1 MSGHSKWST
10 IKHKKAITDA
20 RKANTFARLARDIA
34 VAARSGGDPEAN
46 FKLRL
51 AIDKARSD
59 NMPNQNIE
67 RAIKR
72 GTGELK
78 EGMQIEEAVWDA
90 YGPGQVAVLIKV
102 AMDNKNK
109 ALMEIKNILRANQ
122 GKLVEGG
129 GVSWQFKKTG
139 IIMIDGGDAGK
150 ENLEM
155 MLIESGAQD
164 YRQEGKNRYL
174 VFTVPSELQSIRKKL
189 EAESIEILE
198 EDLGYLAKN
207 VVEVNNKTKASC
219 RKLLEELRE
228 NDNVV
233 AVYNNI
239 KNYVSN

>member
-122 GKLVEGG
+122 GKLVEG
-129 GVSWQFKKTG
+129 
-139 IIMIDGGDAGK
+139 
-150 ENLEM
+150 
-155 MLIESGAQD
+155 
-164 YRQEGKNRYL
+164 
-174 VFTVPSELQSIRKKL
+174 
-189 EAESIEILE
+189 
-198 EDLGYLAKN
+198 
-207 VVEVNNKTKASC
+207 
-219 RKLLEELRE
+219 
-228 NDNVV
+228 
-233 AVYNNI
+233 
-239 KNYVSN
+239 